1 MRRWAPVRNHK
12 IETAQGNEELMFN
25 LFKMD
30 PESQYVRLR
39 KNQMK
44 SQISRSIIFAGLF
57 LVGCTQ
63 GPDYRPHYAK
73 DLAVPEQYVGGNDEI
88 DTADISKWWSR
99 FNDPILQELIDTALS
114 KNLDIAQSAALVVQA
129 RESLVQSGADRLPAV
144 NISSGSGRNF
154 NSGAPDSWSFTRS
167 IDASWSA
174 DLFGGLKRS
183 QQAALASYQAAG
195 YSLANARTLIAAELA
210 RNYVAVRS
218 LQARLRI
225 ARGSLRNQDSNLQI
239 AKWRAQAGLVSSVD
253 VEQAKAQRAQTAAA
267 IPLLKQSEAAAR
279 YRLAVLTGQ
288 APGAVDSLLSDDG
301 RLPTLPD
308 FIGRGAPAN
317 ILRQRPDILSSER
330 NLASATAQIG
340 VAKAQLFPSLTLAG
354 NIGSTSRE
362 FGNLTDLV
370 TGGLFASI
378 AQSLFDA
385 GSRKSAVRSRIAA
398 ADGAFSA
405 YRSAILNALEEVEN
419 AAISRRTAEARI
431 SAFSDQRTA
440 SNNAAILARANY
452 RAGLIDFQR
461 LLETER
467 SLLSANDSLAAAQAD
482 RLTSAIQLYL
492 ALGGGWQPIPQNTNN
507 EEASK

>member
-1 MRRWAPVRNHK
+1 M
-12 IETAQGNEELMFN
+12 
-25 LFKMD
+25 
-30 PESQYVRLR
+30 
-39 KNQMK
+39 
-44 SQISRSIIFAGLF
+44 
-57 LVGCTQ
+57 
-63 GPDYRPHYAK
+63 
-73 DLAVPEQYVGGNDEI
+73 
-88 DTADISKWWSR
+88 
-99 FNDPILQELIDTALS
+99 
-114 KNLDIAQSAALVVQA
+114 
-129 RESLVQSGADRLPAV
+129 
-144 NISSGSGRNF
+144 
-154 NSGAPDSWSFTRS
+154 
-167 IDASWSA
+167 
-174 DLFGGLKRS
+174 
-183 QQAALASYQAAG
+183 
-195 YSLANARTLIAAELA
+195 
-210 RNYVAVRS
+210 
-218 LQARLRI
+218 
-225 ARGSLRNQDSNLQI
+225 
-239 AKWRAQAGLVSSVD
+239 
-253 VEQAKAQRAQTAAA
+253 
-267 IPLLKQSEAAAR
+267 
-279 YRLAVLTGQ
+279 
-288 APGAVDSLLSDDG
+288 
-301 RLPTLPD
+301 
-308 FIGRGAPAN
+308 
-317 ILRQRPDILSSER
+317 RQRPDILSSER

-492 ALGGGWQPIPQNTNN
+492 ALGGGWQPMSQNTNN
-507 EEASK
+507 EEVSK